1 MALWAN
7 RDLFKSVKVFLSFLF
22 QWVTKFWLF
31 VPKLTYFSSTF
42 LLNFKCQNNLGPLT
56 CLVIGHDNAGITPRW
71 LVESIIVRNEITDH
85 IYKFPCG
92 RWLGKGVDDDA
103 LERILIAQPLDQS
116 DASREINSQNK
127 IFSNGKEELLRADVI
142 QEMLG
147 NAINNLIKHFEKS
160 DGQVR
165 FNLAFTSNKN

>member
-1 MALWAN
+1 M
-7 RDLFKSVKVFLSFLF
+7 
-22 QWVTKFWLF
+22 T
-31 VPKLTYFSSTF
+31 PK
-42 LLNFKCQNNLGPLT
+42 
-56 CLVIGHDNAGITPRW
+56 W

-116 DASREINSQNK
+116 DTNREINKSQNK
-127 IFSNGKEELLRADVI
+127 LFSNGKEEVLRADVI

-147 NAINNLIKHFEKS
+147 NAINDIIKHFEKS
-160 DGQVR
+160 EGQVR
-165 FNLAFTSNKN
+165 FNLEFIFNLKPNQTIIDIEERRFECFVVWRR